1 MNYEIVYLNSFFNPF
16 EMKIN
21 YSVLLQN
28 LNIVSISLIINFNKI
43 CDVKLLKPILTF
55 FLKNHLFTTY
65 FGLQN
70 F

>member
-1 MNYEIVYLNSFFNPF
+1 
-16 EMKIN
+16 MKIN
-21 YSVLLQN
+21 YSKLKFITVITKLKFY
-28 LNIVSISLIINFNKI
+28 VSTSFIINFNKI
-43 CDVKLLKPILTF
+43 YDVKILQPILTY